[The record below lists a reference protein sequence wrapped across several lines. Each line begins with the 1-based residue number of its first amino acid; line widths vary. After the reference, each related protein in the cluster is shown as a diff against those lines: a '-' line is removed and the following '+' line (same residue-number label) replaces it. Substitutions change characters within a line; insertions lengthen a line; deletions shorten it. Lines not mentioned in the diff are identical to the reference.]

1 MPRKDD
7 LMETMKR
14 WITLLLVAALLLG
27 IPMVSG
33 EEISTDTI
41 VQEEGDLIPEAPA
54 SNVEYTGIQ
63 VNPRFAHIISAA
75 DCQLPEFPSDS
86 ADAAEPMAGYYFT
99 SQAEAERQIRDS
111 MKQRTAVITVY
122 VKGPLNKT
130 TKQTAHDMMNNA
142 MAHTGKPKEGDYLLW
157 HYSSWKAKITTAG
170 SDYIYE
176 YTVEYNTTAQ
186 QEQQVD
192 NAVQSLIWQ
201 LGVSYKSDYEKV
213 KGVYDYICANIT
225 YDHTNPD
232 TYKLKHTAYA
242 AIIDKTAVCQG
253 YALLFY
259 RMMLEMGV
267 DCRLVAGIGN
277 GGAHGWNI
285 VKLDGVYYN
294 VDSTWD
300 AGLTDYNYFLVNTW
314 NFLDH
319 TRYLEY
325 ETWEFHDTHPMA
337 EENYTP
343 GQKGKIDPNLTIGMC
358 GDSAVY
364 LMRRDGTLE
373 IGGTGAVDRYHYYAN
388 NDQPPWY
395 QWRDHV
401 KKLIINDGIT
411 ATGQKSF
418 YQMHALTEIVLAD
431 TVKKISSNSFEYC
444 TALKQ
449 IKWSE
454 NLVSINDS
462 AFGGC
467 DSLTNLTFPASLTGI
482 GEDAFRGCSSLTELT
497 IPGTITYL
505 SGFKGCENLTTV
517 TIEEGVTSV
526 EAYAFAE
533 CPALK
538 NLTLP
543 DSLIRIENQ
552 AFYRSGLEELNLPNN
567 LEYIGRK
574 AFEGVKLDNLVIPSS
589 VKTICWDAFY
599 GASTQKELTISANV
613 EELSGFR
620 EWNNL
625 ETVYLFNKGVIWSN
639 AFQDCDNLR
648 NVFIGSGLT
657 EIYKSAFYDCNS
669 LTSIYIPEN
678 VTIVSGFGNCNG
690 LESAYINCET
700 LEDAAFQNCTALKT
714 IDFGSNL
721 TCIEDVAF
729 RNCSSLEELELPD
742 TVTFIGHYAFAD
754 CTGLRKITLPKSL
767 QKIDYNAFSNC
778 PLLTEITV
786 PASVTYIA
794 SEVFEESGITVLRFV
809 GDAPE
814 FVYDSLE
821 GITATAYYPAGNP
834 TWTEDKLQNY
844 GGNITWMPFDSRVD
858 LNGDLVVDDGDVE
871 VLLWHTLFPEAYPI
885 SINADLTKDGQVD
898 DADVEFLLWHV
909 LFPDAYPIN

>member
-1 MPRKDD
+1 MPRKDN

-33 EEISTDTI
+33 EEISTDAI

-86 ADAAEPMAGYYFT
+86 ADAAEPMASYYFT
-99 SQAEAERQIRDS
+99 SQAEAERQIRNYL
-111 MKQRTAVITVY
+111 KQRTAAITVY

-157 HYSSWKAKITTAG
+157 HYSSWKAKITTVG

-213 KGVYDYICANIT
+213 KAVYDYICANIT

-259 RMMLEMGV
+259 RMMLELGV

-325 ETWEFHDTHPMA
+325 ETWEFHDTYPMA

-343 GQKGKIDPNLTIGMC
+343 GQKGKADPYLLIGTCGDEALFLLKRDRTMEVYGEGEITSGSDYGWGFWENEITEALITEGITEIHGYAFYGMKNLTKVTFPETIRDIGPAAFRDCTMLAGVEFPNVPLTIGANAFFGC
-358 GDSAVY
+358 DSITSLSFPENLTGIQAYAFSGCSGLTRVEY
-364 LMRRDGTLE
+364 PGNGTYVN
-373 IGGTGAVDRYHYYAN
+373 GNV
-388 NDQPPWY
+388 
-395 QWRDHV
+395 
-401 KKLIINDGIT
+401 
-411 ATGQKSF
+411 
-418 YQMHALTEIVLAD
+418 
-431 TVKKISSNSFEYC
+431 FEYC
-444 TALKQ
+444 T
-449 IKWSE
+449 
-454 NLVSINDS
+454 
-462 AFGGC
+462 
-467 DSLTNLTFPASLTGI
+467 SLREVIFPD
-482 GEDAFRGCSSLTELT
+482 GEYRIPSYAFRGCSSLTRVDFKTGLLSVDTYAFSNAGLTEVEL
-497 IPGTITYL
+497 PGSVSNLGSRAFEY
-505 SGFKGCENLTTV
+505 CENLTRAVIPGSIKTLKAAFYYCPALEEV
-517 TIEEGVTSV
+517 VIGEGVETI
-526 EAYAFAE
+526 ATYAFAG
-533 CPALK
+533 CG
-538 NLTLP
+538 
-543 DSLIRIENQ
+543 
-552 AFYRSGLEELNLPNN
+552 FLEEISIPKTVKTI
-567 LEYIGRK
+567 ERA
-574 AFEGVKLDNLVIPSS
+574 AFEGCK
-589 VKTICWDAFY
+589 
-599 GASTQKELTISANV
+599 
-613 EELSGFR
+613 
-620 EWNNL
+620 
-625 ETVYLFNKGVIWSN
+625 
-639 AFQDCDNLR
+639 NLR
-648 NVFIGSGLT
+648 MFRFAG
-657 EIYKSAFYDCNS
+657 
-669 LTSIYIPEN
+669 
-678 VTIVSGFGNCNG
+678 
-690 LESAYINCET
+690 
-700 LEDAAFQNCTALKT
+700 
-714 IDFGSNL
+714 
-721 TCIEDVAF
+721 DV
-729 RNCSSLEELELPD
+729 P
-742 TVTFIGHYAFAD
+742 
-754 CTGLRKITLPKSL
+754 
-767 QKIDYNAFSNC
+767 AFSKETFN
-778 PLLTEITV
+778 
-786 PASVTYIA
+786 SVN
-794 SEVFEESGITVLRFV
+794 
-809 GDAPE
+809 
-814 FVYDSLE
+814 
-821 GITATAYYPAGNP
+821 ATAYYPAGNP